1 VDEYKL
7 SEVHDKPSEKH
18 LSESDKVGLAH
29 KLCTF
34 KIITKFYVSDNRF
47 FFFLERVIFKLFILT
62 RKREISRCK
71 LLLA

>member
-1 VDEYKL
+1 MDEYKL

-47 FFFLERVIFKLFILT
+47 FFFW
-62 RKREISRCK
+62 RE
-71 LLLA
+71 